1 MKHWIL
7 TFVLF
12 TSIGALAQTGGEHVF
27 PFLDLDYNA
36 RNSALGRHY
45 IADNENDIN
54 IAVFNPSLLNEEMH
68 NNIGFNQ
75 ALLAGGINQGMV
87 AYARNLLGGT
97 GSVHLRYLAYG
108 EMDRTDV
115 TGEVLGTFSAGD
127 FVLGAGFGKEL
138 NPRISVGGNVNLIW
152 SQLESFSSMGVAVDM
167 GGTYSFED
175 ERTVISALVRNAGV
189 QLTKYNMEERA
200 PIYANPMLG
209 ITHKLEHA
217 PFRLGV
223 VAHNLN
229 RWDLTYSDP
238 NAQATTDPLTGEEI
252 LPETAGFG
260 EKLFQHFVFQLEVL
274 AGKSV
279 RVRTAFDYHRR
290 RSFLVQN
297 RPGMA
302 GFSFGAGLNFKRFS
316 VDYGMVIFSS
326 AGYNNLITLTTNFDK
341 WKKAQ

>member
-1 MKHWIL
+1 MKFWLVSIL
-7 TFVLF
+7 SLVSLQLI
-12 TSIGALAQTGGEHVF
+12 SQTGGEHVF

-45 IADNENDIN
+45 IADNEDDIN
-54 IAVFNPSLLNEEMH
+54 IAVFNPSLLSKEMH

-87 AYARNLLGGT
+87 VYGREIMGGT
-97 GSVHLRYLAYG
+97 GSAHLRYLAYG
-108 EMDRTDV
+108 AMDRTDKN
-115 TGEVLGTFSAGD
+115 GEVIGTFSAGD
-127 FVLGAGFGKEL
+127 FIFGAGYGKQL
-138 NPRISVGGNVNLIW
+138 NPRISVGANMNLIW
-152 SQLESFSSMGVAVDM
+152 SQLESFTSFGLSVDM
-167 GGTYSFED
+167 GGTYTFED

-209 ITHKLEHA
+209 VTHKLEHA
-217 PFRLGV
+217 PFRLGI

-229 RWDLTYSDP
+229 RWDLSYSDP
-238 NAQATTDPLTGEEI
+238 NAQSTTDPLTGEEI
-252 LPETAGFG
+252 PPSTAGFG
-260 EKLFQHFVFQLEVL
+260 EKLFQHFIFQLEVL

-316 VDYGMVIFSS
+316 IDYGLVVFSS

-341 WKKAQ
+341 WKK